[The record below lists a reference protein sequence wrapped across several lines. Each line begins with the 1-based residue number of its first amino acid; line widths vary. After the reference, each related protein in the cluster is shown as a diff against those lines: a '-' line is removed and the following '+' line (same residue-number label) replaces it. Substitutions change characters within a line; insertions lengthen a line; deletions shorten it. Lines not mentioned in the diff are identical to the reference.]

1 MSEHKLSNDS
11 LLALH
16 DACKK
21 AYHNDMTL
29 TETEKLKAVAGYGL
43 YFETDVY
50 RDWPAHVKSLEADL
64 NSRGINFTPVRLR

>member
-1 MSEHKLSNDS
+1 
-11 LLALH
+11 
-16 DACKK
+16 
-21 AYHNDMTL
+21 MTL

-64 NSRGINFTPVRLR
+64 NSRGIKFTPVSLR